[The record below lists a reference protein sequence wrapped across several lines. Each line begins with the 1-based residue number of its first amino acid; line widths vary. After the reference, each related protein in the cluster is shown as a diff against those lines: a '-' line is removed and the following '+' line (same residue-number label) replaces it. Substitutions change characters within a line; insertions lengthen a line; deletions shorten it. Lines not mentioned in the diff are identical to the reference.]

1 MRSKIILLLVWVSA
15 RMPLSVA
22 HWLGVA
28 LGSLFYWI
36 PNRERHVATVNL
48 AICFPDMKPQQ
59 RQRLLRRSLI
69 EGAKTLLELP
79 SIWVNEPTRWME
91 RVDGQDGEEL
101 LRQQLA
107 QGRGV
112 IVAIPHLGNWEL
124 HAHYLAAIAPFTAL
138 CRPPRQAVL
147 DDIIKSGRSRSG
159 ATLVP
164 TSVQGV
170 KSLYSALR
178 AGEIVA
184 ILPDQQPKGR
194 DKSAGVF
201 APFFGRSALT
211 MVLINRLA
219 RKTGAAV
226 LFSFGERLSGGGG
239 FRLHWYPAPEGIDD
253 ADPEVAAT
261 ALNLGVE
268 QCVRLCPEQYQWSY
282 KRFEATPDEGR
293 SPYSRQHSIPTSGE

>member
-1 MRSKIILLLVWVSA
+1 MRSKIILLLAKAVALLPLRVS
-15 RMPLSVA
+15 R
-22 HWLGVA
+22 WLGVL

-36 PNRERHVATVNL
+36 PNRERHVAAVNL
-48 AICFPDMKPQQ
+48 ELCFPERTPQQ
-59 RQRLLRRSLI
+59 RQRMLRRSLI
-69 EGAKTLLELP
+69 EGMKTMLELP
-79 SIWVNEPTRWME
+79 AIWLDEPDIWMS
-91 RVDGQDGEEL
+91 RVDGQDGERI
-101 LRQQLA
+101 LRQLLA

-124 HAHYLAAIAPFTAL
+124 HAHFLAAVGPFTAL
-138 CRPPRQAVL
+138 YRPPREAVL

-159 ATLVP
+159 AKLVP
-164 TSVQGV
+164 TDVQGV
-170 KSLYSALR
+170 KSLYTALK

-201 APFFGRSALT
+201 APFFGQPALT

-226 LFSFGERLSGGGG
+226 LFSFGERLPGLGG
-239 FRLHWYPAPEGIDD
+239 FRLHWNRAPAGIDD
-253 ADPEVAAT
+253 PDPEVAAT

-282 KRFEATPDEGR
+282 KRFEASPDGGR
-293 SPYSRQHSIPTSGE
+293 SRYSRKRS

>member
-1 MRSKIILLLVWVSA
+1 MRSKIILLLVRVIA
-15 RMPLSVA
+15 YIPLRGA
-22 HWLGVA
+22 HWLGAV
-28 LGSLFYWI
+28 LGSLLYWI
-36 PNRERHVATVNL
+36 PNRERRVAAVNL
-48 AICFPDMKPQQ
+48 EICFPELTSEQ
-59 RQRLLRRSLI
+59 RQQLLRRSLI

-79 SIWVNEPTRWME
+79 AIWLDEPSRSMS
-91 RVDGQDGEEL
+91 RVDGQEGEEL
-101 LRQQLA
+101 IRQQLA

-138 CRPPRQAVL
+138 YRPPRQAVL

-201 APFFGRSALT
+201 APFFGRPALT

-226 LFSFGERLSGGGG
+226 LFSFGERLPAGEG
-239 FRLHWYPAPEGIDD
+239 FRLHWSFAPAGIDD
-253 ADPEVAAT
+253 PDPEVAAT

-268 QCVRLCPEQYQWSY
+268 RCVRQCPEQYQWSY
-282 KRFEATPDEGR
+282 KRFEATQDGGR
-293 SPYSRQHSIPTSGE
+293 SPYSRKRS

>member
-1 MRSKIILLLVWVSA
+1 MRSKIILLLVKAAALLPLRVA
-15 RMPLSVA
+15 RRF
-22 HWLGVA
+22 GVL

-36 PNRERHVATVNL
+36 PNRERHVAAVNL
-48 AICFPDMKPQQ
+48 ALCFPELTPQQ
-59 RQRLLRRSLI
+59 RQRLLRSSLI
-69 EGAKTLLELP
+69 EGMKTLLELP
-79 SIWVNEPTRWME
+79 AIWLDEPQSWMS
-91 RVDGQDGEEL
+91 RVDGQDGEDL
-101 LRQQLA
+101 LRQLLA

-138 CRPPRQAVL
+138 YRPPRQTVL
-147 DDIIKSGRSRSG
+147 DDVIKSGRSRSG
-159 ATLVP
+159 AKLVP

-170 KSLYSALR
+170 KSLFTALK

-194 DKSAGVF
+194 DRSAGVF
-201 APFFGRSALT
+201 APFFGHPALT

-226 LFSFGERLSGGGG
+226 LFSFGERLPGAGG
-239 FRLHWYPAPEGIDD
+239 FRLHWYLAPAGIDD
-253 ADPEVAAT
+253 ADPEVAAI

-268 QCVRLCPEQYQWSY
+268 RCVRLCPEQYQWSY
-282 KRFEATPDEGR
+282 KRFEASPDGGR
-293 SPYSRQHSIPTSGE
+293 SPYSRKRS

>member
-1 MRSKIILLLVWVSA
+1 MRSKIILLLVRVIA
-15 RMPLSVA
+15 CIPLRGA
-22 HWLGVA
+22 HWLGAV
-28 LGSLFYWI
+28 LGSLLYWI
-36 PNRERHVATVNL
+36 PNRERRVAAVNL
-48 AICFPDMKPQQ
+48 EICFPELTSEQ
-59 RQRLLRRSLI
+59 RQQLLRRSLV

-79 SIWVNEPTRWME
+79 AIWMDEPSRSMN

-101 LRQQLA
+101 IRQQLS

-124 HAHYLAAIAPFTAL
+124 HAHYLAAIGPFTAL
-138 CRPPRQAVL
+138 YRPPRQAVL

-226 LFSFGERLSGGGG
+226 LFSFGERLPGGEG
-239 FRLHWYPAPEGIDD
+239 FRLHWSLAPTGIDD
-253 ADPEVAAT
+253 PDPEVAAA

-268 QCVRLCPEQYQWSY
+268 QCVRQCPEQYQWSY
-282 KRFEATPDEGR
+282 KRFEATQDGGR
-293 SPYSRQHSIPTSGE
+293 SPYSRKRS